1 MDIVE
6 KTVIKQKNRIFRS
19 KIIMLVIV
27 ILFDVF
33 LLLNF
38 LYQSIYV
45 RLGII
50 FLLLISVMYFL
61 NIKNEIYSLSVDD
74 SELSIRFYFKK
85 KIYPV
90 SAIEKVYRI
99 AEHNISFNRR
109 YGVVKAI
116 SIIVNGQRYTVSEE
130 YTDYS
135 LFEKYMCSNF
145 DV

>member
-74 SELSIRFYFKK
+74 SELRIRFYFKK

-116 SIIVNGQRYTVSEE
+116 SIIANGQRYTVSEE
-130 YTDYS
+130 YTDF
-135 LFEKYMCSNF
+135 LFI
-145 DV
+145 